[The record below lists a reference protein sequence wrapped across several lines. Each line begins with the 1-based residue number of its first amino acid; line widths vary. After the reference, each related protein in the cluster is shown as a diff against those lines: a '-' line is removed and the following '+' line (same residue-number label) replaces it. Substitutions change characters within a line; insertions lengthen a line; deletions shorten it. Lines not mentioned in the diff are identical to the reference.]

1 MHAEDMR
8 AAVQGSAPAF
18 NNAGNPLLHAPGA
31 VQPGAPFGGHL
42 DAAGGSEY
50 LIGQS
55 DQARLMASVSNSPGA
70 LRPPHRL
77 CIHVHSSAAV
87 M

>member
-18 NNAGNPLLHAPGA
+18 NNAGTPLLHASGA

-42 DAAGGSEY
+42 DAGGGSEY

-55 DQARLMASVSNSPGA
+55 EQARLMASVSNSPGA
-70 LRPPHRL
+70 LRPLHEP
-77 CIHVHSSAAV
+77 CIPVYSSAAV